1 MRSYNIFR
9 LACLLPFLLA
19 TIGCT
24 SNDPNSLIAT
34 AIARDAAMSNADFDA
49 IASQPTVPK
58 LDDVRDKSLT
68 LVILAMRYPDD
79 TDESMKA
86 EFEFLLNSRPKPADI
101 AKEVARKGSPLTCIH
116 SDRITNLEITVDGE
130 TAIGTVSFLVPELY
144 RGKIG
149 FVARYIDSQWK
160 VIEFKMPT
168 YRIRLSKTAQD
179 IWALR

>member
-1 MRSYNIFR
+1 MSSYNTFR

-24 SNDPNSLIAT
+24 STDPNSLIAN
-34 AIARDAAMSNADFDA
+34 AIARDAAMSKADFDA

-68 LVILAMRYPDD
+68 LLIFAMRYPDD
-79 TDESMKA
+79 ADESMKS
-86 EFEFLLNSRPKPADI
+86 EFEFLVNSRPKPSDI
-101 AKEVARKGSPLTCIH
+101 AKEVTRKGSPLTCIH

-149 FVARYIDSQWK
+149 FVARHIDSHWK

-168 YRIRLSKTAQD
+168 HGIRLSKTAQG
-179 IWALR
+179 IWALQ